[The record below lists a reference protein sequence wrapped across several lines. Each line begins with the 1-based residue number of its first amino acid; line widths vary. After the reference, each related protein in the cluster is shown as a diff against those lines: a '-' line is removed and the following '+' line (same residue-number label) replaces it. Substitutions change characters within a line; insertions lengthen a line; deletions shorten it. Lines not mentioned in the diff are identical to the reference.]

1 METKAIKM
9 INSLPAAYMDVK
21 NAERAERLFGNA
33 DLIAMWNET
42 KKAVSEY
49 GFTAEIVCIYDVA
62 DEIDINFAIIDNNGE
77 DQGYAEY
84 NYTDANGVRVL
95 REEMFTPYPGRN
107 SEYEAKVNAMEA
119 IRNAQKEFAKK
130 FNFVFESFNE

>member
-21 NAERAERLFGNA
+21 NAERAERLFCNA

-49 GFTAEIVCIYDVA
+49 GFTAEIVGIYDVA
-62 DEIDINFAIIDNNGE
+62 DEIDINFAIIDNDGE

-130 FNFVFESFNE
+130 FNFVFEGVNE